1 VKLRSEALEDEDL
14 PSLVRRAQRRDASA
28 EAALFRRFGMTLA
41 GLLERMLGSSADAED
56 ALQDTFVVALSQIG
70 QLRDPHAVGSWL
82 TRIAVHQA
90 QRRFRR
96 RRLLRALG
104 FDREPHDVGMAQ
116 LVAPAT
122 PPDVRDTLRRLDGLL
137 ATLPA
142 AQRVAWMLRNV
153 EGQSLPEVASAC
165 ACSLATAKRRI
176 AAADERL
183 RDELDIGDE
192 P

>member
-1 VKLRSEALEDEDL
+1 VKLLQTRALDADL
-14 PSLVRRAQRRDASA
+14 AALVLRAQRRDPSA
-28 EAALFRRFGMTLA
+28 EAALFRRYGAALG
-41 GLLERMLGSSADAED
+41 GLLERMLGSTSDAED
-56 ALQDTFVVALSQIG
+56 ALQDTFVVALSQLP
-70 QLRDPHAVGSWL
+70 QLRDPTAVGAWL

-104 FDREPHDVGMAQ
+104 LDRGRDEGLTNLA
-116 LVAPAT
+116 APST
-122 PPDVRDTLRRLDGLL
+122 PPDARDTLRRLDGLL

-142 AQRVAWMLRNV
+142 SQRVAWMLRNV

-165 ACSLATAKRRI
+165 GCSLATAKRRI
-176 AAADERL
+176 AAADAHL
-183 RDELDIGDE
+183 RTELDIGDQ